1 MKTLTIELQGTP
13 GVALPGNFAPFAGF
27 QLTLTKV
34 SSGGQ
39 LVLPVE
45 QKLLWQFGEMKEGE
59 QYNLLIECVDTNGER
74 IMALPVAELLVPVDP
89 TYTRLDGFTATWS

>member
-1 MKTLTIELQGTP
+1 MKTLTIELQAT
-13 GVALPGNFAPFAGF
+13 VDVLPGNFAPFAGF

-45 QKLLWQFGEMKEGE
+45 QKLLWQFGEMQEGE
-59 QYNLLIECVDTNGER
+59 QYSLLVECVDTNGER
-74 IMALPVAELLVPVDP
+74 IMALPTATLDVPVDP
-89 TYTRLDGFTATWS
+89 TFLRLDGFTAAWA

>member
-1 MKTLTIELQGTP
+1 MKTLSIELQT
-13 GVALPGNFAPFAGF
+13 VTEVLPGNFAPFAGF

-45 QKLLWQFGEMKEGE
+45 QKLLWQFGEMVEGE
-59 QYNLLIECVDTNGER
+59 QYTLEIACVDTNGER
-74 IMALPVAELLVPVDP
+74 IMSLPVATLDVPVDP
-89 TYTRLDGFTATWS
+89 TFLRLEGFTATWA